1 MAGHSQFANI
11 KHRKDRQDS
20 KRAKEFAKLA
30 RKIIV
35 AAKQGMPDPSM
46 NAALRDAMAAA
57 RAVNMPKDKI
67 QNAINT
73 ATGANDSDN
82 YEEIR
87 YEGYAPG
94 GIALVIEALTDN
106 RNRTAGEIRSAFT
119 KAGGALGETG
129 SVGFMFEHVGLIQYP
144 KETASADAMF
154 EAGVEAGAENV
165 ESSEH
170 GHEII
175 CSTESFREVRDA
187 LAEKFGDAETAR
199 LSWKPKDLIA
209 INDVEQAAK
218 LLKLIDALEDN
229 DDVQCVEGNY
239 RIPDEVAEKL

>member
-35 AAKQGMPDPSM
+35 AAKQGLPDPNM

-73 ATGANDSDN
+73 ATGANNSEN

-129 SVGFMFEHVGLIQYP
+129 SVGFMFERVGLIQYP
-144 KETASADAMF
+144 KAVASSDAMF
-154 EAGVEAGAENV
+154 EAGVEAGADNV

-175 CSTESFREVRDA
+175 CSTDSFREVRDA
-187 LAEKFGDAETAR
+187 LAEKFGDAEAAT
-199 LSWKPKDLIA
+199 LSWKAKDLIA

-229 DDVQCVEGNY
+229 DDVQSVDGNY
-239 RIPDEVAEKL
+239 QIPDEIAEKL